1 MVEKEHVLGKWRHSL
16 TPRGGVR
23 LPCDKAR
30 LPCDVRDCHAK
41 KKAPGE
47 GLLKIVIQGRLGCR
61 FSSIL

>member
-30 LPCDVRDCHAK
+30 LPCDVRDCHAIK
-41 KKAPGE
+41 RDCHA
-47 GLLKIVIQGRLGCR
+47 ISATAMRW
-61 FSSIL
+61 